1 MIRHVNSSYKTGLLF
16 IDSKLKA
23 VIRTK
28 VHLGKLKNADAQ
40 MRTNSIISQPI

>member
-1 MIRHVNSSYKTGLLF
+1 MAIIRIWFLYDKNPFSLHVTTSYKTVYLF

-28 VHLGKLKNADAQ
+28 VHLG
-40 MRTNSIISQPI
+40 